1 MRYIQQFSDIC
12 RNWSVLKSSQNL
24 YEPINGDNQFTQMQ
38 SQNSQSSQLLN
49 GSIVAADGQYESM
62 KDFFTNLKN

>member
-1 MRYIQQFSDIC
+1 M
-12 RNWSVLKSSQNL
+12 NSVDEDSGCNKWSSQNL

-49 GSIVAADGQYESM
+49 DSIVAADGQYESM
-62 KDFFTNLKN
+62 KDFFTNLKI

>member
-1 MRYIQQFSDIC
+1 M
-12 RNWSVLKSSQNL
+12 NSVDEDFGCNKWLSQNL

-49 GSIVAADGQYESM
+49 ESIVAADGQYESM

>member
-1 MRYIQQFSDIC
+1 M
-12 RNWSVLKSSQNL
+12 NSVDEDSGCNKWLSQNL

-49 GSIVAADGQYESM
+49 ESIVAADGQYESM